1 MLTLDKVYHA
11 SYVLKDA
18 IRPTD
23 MIKCSAD
30 VIPGVSVYLKTENL
44 QVTGSFKVRGAYYKI
59 SQLTQEEREK
69 GVIACSAGNHA
80 QGVARA
86 ATKNGIKSLICIP
99 DAAPISKIEATK
111 RLGAEVCLVK
121 GTYDDAYAK
130 AVELQKESGASF
142 IHPFD
147 DELVIAGQGTI
158 GLEIIDRKPNIDAV
172 VVPVGGGG
180 LIAGVAFAIKSLNP
194 NIKVYGVQA
203 AGAPSMVQSVKN
215 GQIETL
221 DSVHTFQ
228 DGIAVKT
235 PGTLTYEIASKY
247 VDDFIT
253 VTDDECAAAILTLL
267 ERQKLVTE
275 GAGANAF
282 AAVLFN
288 KIPDLK
294 GKRVCCL
301 LSGGNIDVTIL
312 SRVINRGLQMSG
324 RLADLTIELLDKP
337 GQLQGVSDII
347 SNLGGNVVS
356 VAHDRAD
363 LNSDIN
369 ACYLRISMETRNQHH
384 VDEIK
389 AELTKNGYKIV

>member
-1 MLTLDKVYHA
+1 MLTLDKIYHA
-11 SYVLKDA
+11 SYTLKDA

-30 VIPGVSVYLKTENL
+30 VVPGTTVYLKTENL

-59 SQLTQEEREK
+59 SQLTKEEREK

-99 DAAPISKIEATK
+99 DSAPISKIEATK
-111 RLGAEVCLVK
+111 RLGAEVCLVR

-158 GLEIIDRKPNIDAV
+158 GLEIIDRKPDIDAV

-180 LIAGVAFAIKSLNP
+180 LLAGVAFAIKSLNP

-203 AGAPSMVQSVKN
+203 SGAPSMVQSIKH

-221 DSVHTFQ
+221 ESVHTFQ

-235 PGTLTYEIASKY
+235 PGTLTYEIAKKY
-247 VDDFIT
+247 VDGFIT
-253 VTDDECAAAILTLL
+253 VTDDECAAAILTLI

-288 KIPDLK
+288 KVPELK
-294 GKRVCCL
+294 GKKVCCL

-347 SNLGGNVVS
+347 SNLGGNVIS
-356 VAHDRAD
+356 VAHDKAD

-369 ACYLRISMETRNQHH
+369 ACYLRISMETRNQKH

-389 AELTKNGYKIV
+389 SELIKNGYKIV

>member
-1 MLTLDKVYHA
+1 MVTLDRIYHA
-11 SYVLKDA
+11 SYVLKNA
-18 IRPTD
+18 VRPTD
-23 MIKCSAD
+23 IIKCSDD
-30 VIPGVSVYLKTENL
+30 VVPNVKVYLKTENL

-59 SQLTQEEREK
+59 SQLTEEEKSK

-86 ATKNGIKSLICIP
+86 ATKMGIKSLICIP

-130 AVELQKESGASF
+130 AVELQKESGATF

-147 DELVIAGQGTI
+147 DDLVIAGQGTI
-158 GLEIIDRKPNIDAV
+158 GLEIINEKPDIDAV
-172 VVPVGGGG
+172 IVPVGGGG
-180 LIAGVAFAIKSLNP
+180 LVAGVAFAIKSLNP

-203 AGAPSMVQSVKN
+203 EGAPSMVNSVKH

-235 PGTLTYEIASKY
+235 PGTITYDIASRY

-253 VTDDECAAAILTLL
+253 VTDDECAAAILKLI

-282 AAVLFN
+282 AAVMFN
-288 KIPDLK
+288 KIPDLE
-294 GKRVCCL
+294 GKKVCCL

-324 RLADLTIELLDKP
+324 RLVDLTIELIDKP
-337 GQLQGVSDII
+337 GQLQEVSEII
-347 SNLGGNVVS
+347 ANMGGNVVS

-363 LNSDIN
+363 LSSDIN
-369 ACYLRISMETRNQHH
+369 ACYLRISMETRNQSHA
-384 VDEIK
+384 DAIRNAFNER
-389 AELTKNGYKIV
+389 GYRII

>member
-1 MLTLDKVYHA
+1 MLTLDRIYHA
-11 SYVLKDA
+11 AYVLKDA

-30 VIPGVSVYLKTENL
+30 VVPGTSVYLKTENL

-59 SQLTQEEREK
+59 SQLTEEERKK

-130 AVELQKESGASF
+130 AVELQKQSGAVF

-158 GLEIIDRKPNIDAV
+158 GLEIIDKKPNVDAV

-180 LIAGVAFAIKSLNP
+180 LLAGVAFAIKSLNP
-194 NIKVYGVQA
+194 DIKVYGVQA
-203 AGAPSMVQSVKN
+203 SGAPSMVQSVKD

-221 DSVHTFQ
+221 ESVHTFQ

-235 PGTLTYEIASKY
+235 PGNLTYEIASKY
-247 VDDFIT
+247 VDGFVT

-275 GAGANAF
+275 GAGACAF

-288 KIPDLK
+288 KIPEIK

-312 SRVINRGLQMSG
+312 SRVINRGLQISG

-337 GQLQGVSDII
+337 GQLQGVSEII
-347 SNLGGNVVS
+347 SNMGGNVVS
-356 VAHDRAD
+356 VSHDRAE

-369 ACYLRISMETRNQHH
+369 ACYLRISMETRNQAH

-389 AELTKNGYKIV
+389 AELVKNGYRLV

>member
-1 MLTLDKVYHA
+1 
-11 SYVLKDA
+11 
-18 IRPTD
+18 
-23 MIKCSAD
+23 
-30 VIPGVSVYLKTENL
+30 
-44 QVTGSFKVRGAYYKI
+44 
-59 SQLTQEEREK
+59 
-69 GVIACSAGNHA
+69 
-80 QGVARA
+80 
-86 ATKNGIKSLICIP
+86 
-99 DAAPISKIEATK
+99 APISKIEATK

-130 AVELQKESGASF
+130 AVELQKESGAAF

-158 GLEIIDRKPNIDAV
+158 GLEIIDKKPNIDAV

-203 AGAPSMVQSVKN
+203 AGAPSMVKSVKN

-253 VTDDECAAAILTLL
+253 VTDDECAAAILKLL

-282 AAVLFN
+282 AAVMFN

-324 RLADLTIELLDKP
+324 RLAELTIELLDKP
-337 GQLQGVSDII
+337 GQLQGVSDVI
-347 SNLGGNVVS
+347 SSLGGNVVS

-369 ACYLRISMETRNQHH
+369 ACYLRISMETRNQNH

-389 AELTKNGYKIV
+389 AGLIKNGYKIV